1 MPKELWTKETSK
13 KGNYGQ
19 NHKFFPVKPEIF
31 ISTGIRVSLLFLAKY
46 FWRVNCQEGTTMATG
61 LAPTVPWQSQWNG
74 SCPNFG
80 KVESRK
86 LYNIC
91 SFFFRFE
98 GLSLRTCIHLQVPPH
113 TYIYIYIFIFIF
125 IFIFMYLEDTYIC
138 LYIYKVRIYIDK
150 MHTHTYIYIHV
161 TYIMI

>member
-80 KVESRK
+80 KVESII
-86 LYNIC
+86 YVV
-91 SFFFRFE
+91 FFLFRFE

-113 TYIYIYIFIFIF
+113 TYIYIYIIFVFIYIFTF
-125 IFIFMYLEDTYIC
+125 IFIFMYLEDTYIY
-138 LYIYKVRIYIDK
+138 LYIYIKYA
-150 MHTHTYIYIHV
+150 YIYR
-161 TYIMI
+161 